1 MKGGT
6 NNLMA
11 GYQEEKIRKSKKYPQ
26 GKYGHD
32 QLHKMVEVHFMQMAT
47 KLKLYGLTHEF
58 KKELEMLTRIYK
70 PLIECE
76 CLKKGE

>member
-11 GYQEEKIRKSKKYPQ
+11 GYQQEVIRKSKKYPQ

-47 KLKLYGLTHEF
+47 KLKLHGLSHEF
-58 KKELEMLTRIYK
+58 KKELAMLTKIYQ
-70 PLIECE
+70 PLINCE
-76 CLKKGE
+76 CLKKGK

>member
-1 MKGGT
+1 
-6 NNLMA
+6 MA
-11 GYQEEKIRKSKKYPQ
+11 GYQEKKYGKE
-26 GKYGHD
+26 GKYGHA